1 MLNQL
6 ASFIAETHYGLLPD
20 SLTTQAKRH
29 FLDTLGASLA
39 GSDSKVWRECLD
51 LVRDEGGISS
61 AVVWGSQHQ
70 VTPRQAA
77 WLNGVAAHMF
87 ELDDTGGCDHSGAV
101 VIPALLAVLPLA
113 SRPVTGEELI
123 TSMVIGYDI
132 GRRVLEACGG
142 YSAHN
147 GAGWH
152 STATCGVFGAAAAA
166 CALLRLSPQQ
176 CASALGI
183 AASFSGGLWSFIHDG
198 SQTKK
203 LHAARAAE
211 GGVQATLLA
220 WRGITGPA
228 AVFEPRWGGFLQT
241 VAPETQQPE
250 ALVADLGQVWKLAR
264 CSIKPYA
271 SCRGTH
277 SAIDALGDI
286 LQQQGLQAG
295 DIERIVVGLNPFL
308 LDMTGTRD
316 LQSLAAAQMSLPYA
330 LTAQALYGT
339 AGLSAYDDQKRL
351 ATTVADFM
359 ARVVLEIDPQQGR
372 DEEPWVRV
380 ETRQGESWQHHVV
393 VASGA
398 PANPLSQPLLIG
410 KYRSLATRVLADD
423 QAAALEMLCLD
434 LENVADCQEITQLLA
449 C

>member
-1 MLNQL
+1 MLNSL
-6 ASFIAETHYGLLPD
+6 ASFIAETRYGQLPG
-20 SLTTQAKRH
+20 SLTAQAKRH

-39 GSDSKVWRECLD
+39 GSDSPVWRECLN
-51 LVRDEGGISS
+51 LVRDEGGNAM

-70 VTPRQAA
+70 VTARQAA
-77 WLNGVAAHMF
+77 WLNGVAAHMY

-101 VIPALLAVLPLA
+101 VIPALLAVLPLVA
-113 SRPVTGEELI
+113 RPVTGEELI
-123 TSMVIGYDI
+123 TAMVIGYDI

-166 CALLRLSPQQ
+166 CALLELSPQQ

-211 GGVQATLLA
+211 GGVQAALLA
-220 WRGITGPA
+220 RAGVTGPGA
-228 AVFEPRWGGFLQT
+228 IFEPRWGGFLQT
-241 VAPETQQPE
+241 VAANTQQPE
-250 ALVADLGQVWKLAR
+250 ALVADLGHVWKLAR

-286 LQQQGLQAG
+286 LQQHGLQAG

-308 LDMTGTRD
+308 QDMTGTRD
-316 LQSLAAAQMSLPYA
+316 VQSLAAAQMSLPYA
-330 LTAQALYGT
+330 LTARALYGT
-339 AGLSAYDDQKRL
+339 AGLSGYDDQKRL
-351 ATTVADFM
+351 APAAADFM
-359 ARVVLEIDPQQGR
+359 ARVVLEIDPQQGQ

-380 ETRQGESWQHHVV
+380 ETRQGHRWQHHVAI
-393 VASGA
+393 ASGA
-398 PANPLSQPLLIG
+398 PANPLSHDGLVG
-410 KYRSLATRVLADD
+410 KYRSLATRGLPDD
-423 QAAALEMLCLD
+423 QAAELEELCLG
-434 LENVADCQEITQLLA
+434 LEKVADCREITRLLA